1 MDDALTATGRWQGHL
16 RGFRF
21 LVDGTGTALAAG
33 ALLVALAVCAA
44 LVVTWPLV
52 PRLLRAVG
60 ALAEFERRRTGR
72 HLGHPPPAHGALA
85 GALPVPAVRRDL
97 GWLVLHATVGTLAG
111 VAALSAPIG
120 LVQNLALAAAWPLF
134 PGTVSTLNT
143 PVASWG
149 QAGLTVLIA
158 AGYAAA
164 GVLVVP
170 LLARGYLRLSSAR
183 LAPPPTALAQR
194 LAQVTATRAAAV
206 DAHAAEL
213 RRIERDLHDGV
224 QNRIVAVAMH
234 LGIAERALERDPVA
248 ALPVVLAARTAAEE
262 ALADLRGVVRSI
274 YPPALADRGLAGSV
288 AGLAAHSPVPCS
300 VREEPLPPVAA
311 AVASAAYFTVAEA
324 LTNTAKHS
332 RAARVRVHLRADA
345 GRLVVEV
352 HDDGAGGADER
363 AGTGLDGVRR
373 RVEALDGTM
382 SLHSP
387 PGGPTTVRV
396 TLPTWA

>member
-72 HLGHPPPAHGALA
+72 HLGHPPSAHGT
-85 GALPVPAVRRDL
+85 LPAPAVRRDL
-97 GWLVLHATVGTLAG
+97 GWLVLHATAGTLAG

-170 LLARGYLRLSSAR
+170 PLAHGYLRLNAAR
-183 LAPPPTALAQR
+183 LAPPPAALARR

-206 DAHAAEL
+206 DAHAVEL

-224 QNRIVAVAMH
+224 QNRVVAVAMH
-234 LGIAERALERDPVA
+234 LGIAERALERDPAA

-262 ALADLRGVVRSI
+262 ALADLRDVVRSI

-311 AVASAAYFTVAEA
+311 AVAAAAYFTVAEA
-324 LTNTAKHS
+324 LTNTAKHG
-332 RAARVRVHLRADA
+332 RATRVRVDLRADA

-396 TLPTWA
+396 TLPAQA

>member
-1 MDDALTATGRWQGHL
+1 MDEALTATGRWQGHL

-21 LVDGTGTALAAG
+21 LVDGTATGLAAG
-33 ALLVALAVCAA
+33 ALLLALVACAA

-52 PRLLRAVG
+52 PRLVRAVG

-72 HLGHPPPAHGALA
+72 HLGLPPSPPGALA
-85 GALPVPAVRRDL
+85 DEPAAPAVRRDL
-97 GWLVLHATVGTLAG
+97 GWLVLHATAGTLAG

-149 QAGLTVLIA
+149 QAGLTVLIG
-158 AGYAAA
+158 AGYAAVGA
-164 GVLVVP
+164 LVVP
-170 LLARGYLRLSSAR
+170 PLARGYLRLNAAR
-183 LAPPPTALAQR
+183 LAPPPAALAQR

-206 DAHAAEL
+206 DAHAVEL

-234 LGIAERALERDPVA
+234 LGIAERALARDPA
-248 ALPVVLAARTAAEE
+248 TALPVVLAARTAAEE

-311 AVASAAYFTVAEA
+311 AVAAAAHFTVAEA

-332 RAARVRVHLRADA
+332 RATHVRVHLRTDA

-363 AGTGLDGVRR
+363 AGTGLEGIRR

-396 TLPTWA
+396 TLPARA